1 MFLPLDHSEVLSTR
15 DYKPLIPWCPKER
28 TPANQGV
35 NLLCREGNSQPGH
48 WMKETVGSWLYR
60 CYHSRVGSRCWS
72 FVGFFILVLT
82 LFSLLLLSFQGEES
96 EDKVK
101 RGNQQCSAPKTQA
114 TSKDKHSRTA
124 KDDQPSGANNDR
136 IFSSL
141 RSIGF

>member
-96 EDKVK
+96 EDEET
-101 RGNQQCSAPKTQA
+101 NSAPHQRPKRLRKTSTREQRKT
-114 TSKDKHSRTA
+114 TSRAERTTTVSFHRCA
-124 KDDQPSGANNDR
+124 QLVFR
-136 IFSSL
+136 
-141 RSIGF
+141 